1 MSVAELQGDGI
12 VADATQ
18 SGDGDPR
25 KTSRAVATPALPKNI
40 DLTHVLGARRKLT
53 EEFGAEALLPAVF
66 PGDGD
71 KITDNLKV
79 SRRPHGHQPETCR
92 EGGKQG
98 AGDGTTLTPPPGSGV
113 WTDLWQ
119 A

>member
-1 MSVAELQGDGI
+1 MAVTELQGDGI

-25 KTSRAVATPALPKNI
+25 KTSGAVASPTLPEDV

-53 EEFGAEALLPAVF
+53 EEFGSEALLTAVI

-71 KITDNLKV
+71 EITNNLKV
-79 SRRPHGHQPETCR
+79 SRRPHAPKLRPVDAEASR
-92 EGGKQG
+92 ERT
-98 AGDGTTLTPPPGSGV
+98 ARRP
-113 WTDLWQ
+113 
-119 A
+119 